1 MTPVDATILAA
12 LFALRLVD
20 PTGQEATALHVVN
33 PPELKCLAQMVY
45 HESRARD
52 MPEATELAHAT
63 LARVG
68 KPYGGATVCEVI
80 AKPGQYP
87 WHRKRDKID
96 DLDSWKRSVEAAALA
111 YTDLVPAR
119 YQATHFDTCKGK
131 PQDWK
136 KKLPKAGRVNGT
148 CFWEGK

>member
-1 MTPVDATILAA
+1 MTPIDATLLVT
-12 LFALRLVD
+12 LFALRFAPLDMDMTVSAAD
-20 PTGQEATALHVVN
+20 YDVAEV
-33 PPELKCLAQMVY
+33 KCLAQMVY

-68 KPYGGATVCEVI
+68 KPYGGSTVCEVI

-87 WHRKRDKID
+87 WHKKRDKID
-96 DLDSWKRSVEAAALA
+96 DLESWKRSVDAAALA

-119 YQATHFDTCKGK
+119 YQATHFDICGRN
-131 PQDWK
+131 PQPWK
-136 KKLPKAGRVNGT
+136 KKLPKAGRVNVT